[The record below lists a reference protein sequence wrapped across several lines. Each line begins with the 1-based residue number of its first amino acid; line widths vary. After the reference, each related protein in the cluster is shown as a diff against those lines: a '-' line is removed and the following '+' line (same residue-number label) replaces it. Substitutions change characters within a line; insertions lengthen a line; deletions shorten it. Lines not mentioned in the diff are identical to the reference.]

1 MAQRL
6 VRRLCT
12 KCRQKTEHPPE
23 ALLSAG
29 FDETDLE
36 DLTIYGPVGCDECVA
51 GYKGRTGIYQV
62 LPITE
67 AMIGLIIRGA
77 EQDRIEQQ
85 ASDEGVSTLR
95 QSGLKKIK
103 AGITSL
109 EEILRVTNL

>member
-6 VRRLCT
+6 VRRLCQQ
-12 KCRQKTEHPPE
+12 CRQQADHPHE

-29 FDETDLE
+29 FEENDIE
-36 DLTIYGPVGCDECVA
+36 DLTVYEPVGCDECVA
-51 GYKGRTGIYQV
+51 GYKGRTGVYQV

-67 AMIGLIIRGA
+67 TMIGLILRGA

-85 ASDEGVSTLR
+85 AADEGVSTLR
-95 QSGLKKIK
+95 QSGLKKVK